1 MFTDIAIKAL
11 AQKPFSSM
19 PQIPVTSVLILNQD
33 SEVLRLL
40 RGHHVLET
48 IESLEAPEVHSPHS

>member
-11 AQKPFSSM
+11 VQKPFSSM
-19 PQIPVTSVLILNQD
+19 PQIQVTSVLTLNRD
-33 SEVLRLL
+33 SEVLGLL
-40 RGHHVLET
+40 RGRHVLEI